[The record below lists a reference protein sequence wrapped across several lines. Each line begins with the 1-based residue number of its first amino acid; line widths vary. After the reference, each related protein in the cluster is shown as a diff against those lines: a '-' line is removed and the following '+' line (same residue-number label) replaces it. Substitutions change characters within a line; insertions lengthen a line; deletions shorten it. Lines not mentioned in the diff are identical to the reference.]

1 MDNRILTV
9 YKEDQGGTRTEVENV
24 EVKLYPAGMVVF
36 GIHQSTHPYPTEQLW
51 AAFYKMLLDKRLV
64 PKIFITNVSPAFD
77 WIKQFVAPGDPIVIG
92 NSSFELY
99 VN

>member
-1 MDNRILTV
+1 MDNRILAV

-36 GIHQSTHPYPTEQLW
+36 GAYCSIHPYDTEQLW
-51 AAFYKMLLDKRLV
+51 AAFYKMLLEKCLV

-77 WIKQFVAPGDPIVIG
+77 WIKQFIEPG
-92 NSSFELY
+92 
-99 VN
+99 